1 MIACANL
8 ANLMLARSS
17 ARGRE
22 IAIRLAL
29 GASRG
34 RLLRHLLAESGLLAL
49 ASGALGI
56 ALAGPLSRVLIWSI
70 APEDSPVNLHTTTDW
85 RVLLFAAA
93 AAILACIIF
102 GALPALRASNS
113 QPAEAMKTGGRGMT
127 AGRERLSL
135 DASW

>member
-49 ASGALGI
+49 AGGALGI

-70 APEDSPVNLHTTTDW
+70 TPE
-85 RVLLFAAA
+85 
-93 AAILACIIF
+93 
-102 GALPALRASNS
+102 
-113 QPAEAMKTGGRGMT
+113 GR
-127 AGRERLSL
+127 R
-135 DASW
+135 